1 MKSRRAFL
9 AQLALGSEHALTS
22 ADAGVLVCV
31 FLRGGADTLNMF
43 IPYGDDNYYKV
54 RPSIAIP
61 EPAKNSGTAA
71 QSLRLNE
78 FYALH
83 PKLAPIYPLFGE
95 GHMAIVQAVGSD
107 NESGSHFD
115 AQDQME
121 HGESYGK
128 PLNGGWL
135 ARYLRARA
143 DKQITPLSAI
153 AIGATVPE
161 SLRAAPSATA
171 LTSIDDVQMK
181 LPDRDAEAVS
191 AALASLYTE
200 RIDVLGQAGKD
211 TLEVLKR
218 VEGLRRHDGKRKSA
232 AGYPDTEFGEGLAQ
246 IARLTKADVGLQ
258 IACINSDG
266 WDTHFVQ
273 GSTTGIQADRMD
285 ELARG
290 LAAFHKDLGSY
301 RDRVTTIVMT
311 EFGRR
316 IYENVSG
323 GTDHGRGFAMLA
335 IGKGV
340 NGGKIYGQWPGLSDK
355 GEFLLGPSGLAI
367 NYDYRSV
374 LAEICGQNISDER
387 IAEVFPQ
394 FQPQPVG
401 FTVT

>member
-9 AQLALGSEHALTS
+9 AQLALASEDALTS
-22 ADAGVLVCV
+22 LDAGVLVCV

-54 RPSIAIP
+54 RPSIAIA
-61 EPAKNSGTAA
+61 EPAKNRGTST
-71 QSLRLNE
+71 QSLRLND

-83 PKLAPIYPLFGE
+83 PKLAPVYPLFADGQ
-95 GHMAIVQAVGSD
+95 MAIVQAVGSD

-121 HGESYGK
+121 HGEGYGK

-143 DKQITPLSAI
+143 DKKVTPLSAI

-161 SLRAAPSATA
+161 SLRSAPSVTA
-171 LTSIDDVQMK
+171 LTSIDDVQMQ
-181 LPDRDAEAVS
+181 LPPRDAEAVS
-191 AALASLYTE
+191 AALTSLYSQ
-200 RIDVLGQAGKD
+200 RMDLLGQAGKD

-218 VEGLRRHDGKRKSA
+218 LEGLRRHDGKNKPS
-232 AGYPDTEFGEGLAQ
+232 AGYPDTEFGKGLSQ

-273 GSTTGIQADRMD
+273 GSTSGIQADRMD

-290 LAAFHKDLGSY
+290 LAAFDKDLGPC
-301 RDRVTTIVMT
+301 RGRVTTIVMT

-323 GTDHGRGFAMLA
+323 GTDHGRGFAMMV
-335 IGKGV
+335 IGKGIK
-340 NGGKIYGQWPGLSDK
+340 GGRIYGQWPGLADQ
-355 GEFLLGPSGLAI
+355 GDFLLGPSGLAI
-367 NYDYRSV
+367 TYDYRSV
-374 LAEICGQNISDER
+374 LAEICSRNVPFDR
-387 IAEVFPQ
+387 IAQVFPQ
-394 FQPQPVG
+394 FDPQTIG
-401 FTVT
+401 FTG